1 MGKWESEKTYKNINK
16 FLDIVGALLV
26 LALVIMTCIYWGKA
40 PDIVPTHY
48 NFKGEIDAYGSKNT
62 LFILLPIAVITYIGI
77 AILAK
82 FPNIYNY
89 PVEIN
94 ERNKEKQYLMASMF
108 IRVVNIETL
117 AIFFY
122 IQISTGSAMNSGKGL
137 SIAFLPIS
145 LFILFGSIGF
155 YIYKSIKCK

>member
-1 MGKWESEKTYKNINK
+1 MDKNSKINK
-16 FLDIVGALLV
+16 CLDIIGMVWVIILV
-26 LALVIMTCIYWGKA
+26 VMTFIYWEKA
-40 PDIVPTHY
+40 PEVVPTHY

-62 LFILLPIAVITYIGI
+62 LFILLPIAVIIYIGI

-94 ERNKEKQYLMASMF
+94 SRNKEKQYLMASTF
-108 IRVVNIETL
+108 IRVINVETL
-117 AIFFY
+117 SIFFY
-122 IQISTGSAMNSGKGL
+122 IQISTGVAMNSGKGL

-145 LFILFGSIGF
+145 IVVLFGSIGV
-155 YIYKSIKCK
+155 YIYKSVKCK

>member
-1 MGKWESEKTYKNINK
+1 MGKWKSLDKYSKINK
-16 FLDIVGALLV
+16 SLDIIGMI
-26 LALVIMTCIYWGKA
+26 LVISLVVMTFIYWGKA
-40 PDIVPTHY
+40 PEVVPTHY

-89 PVEIN
+89 TVEIN
-94 ERNKEKQYLMASMF
+94 PRNKEKQYLMASIF
-108 IRVVNIETL
+108 IRIVNIETL
-117 AIFFY
+117 SIFFY
-122 IQISTGSAMNSGKGL
+122 IQISIGAAMNSGKGL
-137 SIAFLPIS
+137 SMAFLPIS
-145 LFILFGSIGF
+145 MFVLFGSIGF

>member
-1 MGKWESEKTYKNINK
+1 MI
-16 FLDIVGALLV
+16 
-26 LALVIMTCIYWGKA
+26 LVISLVVMTFIYWGKA
-40 PDIVPTHY
+40 PEVVPTHY

-94 ERNKEKQYLMASMF
+94 PRNKEKQYLMASIF
-108 IRVVNIETL
+108 IRIVNIETL
-117 AIFFY
+117 SIFF
-122 IQISTGSAMNSGKGL
+122 IFKL
-137 SIAFLPIS
+137 V
-145 LFILFGSIGF
+145 
-155 YIYKSIKCK
+155 